1 MVKLTVSVAVVAVIA
16 IAGAATVQKGCRDV
30 TTAFTHLEYSP
41 IRDMRRTVAITP
53 QKVSLRAPD
62 SLAVPMSGREWMP
75 RQDDLMANR
84 EAIGARFS
92 STVADD
98 DSSQARGG
106 RMFARM
112 CTPCH
117 GKSMAG
123 DGPVAAKF
131 MPPPDLMGA
140 TTRGRSDG
148 YIYTYVRYGGAIM
161 PKYGHA
167 LTIDQTWDVIHFL
180 RSQQKVHPR

>member
-16 IAGAATVQKGCRDV
+16 IAGAASVQKGCRDA
-30 TTAFTHLEYSP
+30 TTSFTRLEYSP
-41 IRDMRRTVAITP
+41 IRDMRHTVVINP
-53 QKVSLRAPD
+53 QKVSLRGPD
-62 SLAVPMSGREWMP
+62 SLAVPMNGREWMP

-84 EAIGARFS
+84 EAIGTRFS
-92 STVADD
+92 STVAAD
-98 DSSQARGG
+98 DSSLARGG
-106 RMFARM
+106 RMFTRL

-117 GKSMAG
+117 GKAMAG

-148 YIYTYVRYGGAIM
+148 YIYTYIRYGGAIM

-167 LTIDQTWDVIHFL
+167 LTIDQTWDVVHYL